1 MRVLVFDT
9 ETTGLFPR
17 CNDYSKYPYIV
28 QLSWIVYDFGDNKIK
43 SVNDHIIKLK
53 FLRKKIMYG
62 LNRYICEVLEE
73 MRTCT
78 KTLNFS
84 IIPSLIEEVQT
95 MANRMEMALSD
106 MKDLALLKDNIHE
119 KKEEL
124 KELEKKIAKKKKK

>member
-1 MRVLVFDT
+1 
-9 ETTGLFPR
+9 
-17 CNDYSKYPYIV
+17 
-28 QLSWIVYDFGDNKIK
+28 
-43 SVNDHIIKLK
+43 
-53 FLRKKIMYG
+53 MYG

-78 KTLNFS
+78 KTLNFA
-84 IIPSLIEEVQT
+84 IIPSLIEEVQI

-106 MKDLALLKDNIHE
+106 MKDLESLKDNIHE